1 MKGINTYI
9 LEKLKITSKNSL
21 RKPNTTVTYLDF
33 YNKIQKYCKSNG
45 CKNVTVGMF
54 DRVHRPEFLYD
65 DNFKIYNIWPVE
77 DKIKKLVFRISNV
90 EKGKIELRT
99 IEVTNNEDDL
109 VDFITPEWV
118 DKIMKCLSVY

>member
-1 MKGINTYI
+1 MKVLSNYI
-9 LEKLKITSKNSL
+9 LEKLKITSKNSI
-21 RKPNTTVTYLDF
+21 RTPNTTVTYLDF

-45 CKNVTVGMF
+45 CKNITLGMF
-54 DRVHRPEFLYD
+54 HRIDRPEFLYD

-99 IEVTNNEDDL
+99 IEVTKNEDEL
-109 VDFITPEWV
+109 VDFITPEWI
-118 DKIMKCLSVY
+118 DKIMKYLSTY

>member
-1 MKGINTYI
+1 MKVLSNYI
-9 LEKLKITSKNSL
+9 LEKLKITSKNSI
-21 RKPNTTVTYLDF
+21 RTPNTTVTYLDF

-45 CKNVTVGMF
+45 CKNFTVGMV
-54 DRVHRPEFLYD
+54 DRIHRPEFLYD

-99 IEVTNNEDDL
+99 IEVTKNEDEL
-109 VDFITPEWV
+109 VDFITPEWI
-118 DKIMKCLSVY
+118 DKIMKYLSTY